1 MRHKTGRLPICKRTE
16 PITGSSYGAQNRA
29 TKWSAA
35 RHMRTKLVPVMTQ
48 QDVGKRLGMT
58 RQAVEQTELRALA
71 KVISAFGME
80 RAEWPE

>member
-1 MRHKTGRLPICKRTE
+1 
-16 PITGSSYGAQNRA
+16 
-29 TKWSAA
+29 
-35 RHMRTKLVPVMTQ
+35 MTQ